1 MKKVKLVSIVL
12 ACLMALVFVSCQDSV
27 SNASDDNFNLADLAG
42 TWVGTFHGVNA
53 TVTIIDT
60 WWSMT
65 VPGFFTDNGT
75 LSMMADGRTAIFH
88 SANLGGVETG
98 IGTLIDR
105 NTARIILNY
114 RADFPGTYTFTR
126 Q

>member
-42 TWVGTFHGVNA
+42 TWVGIHGVNA

-88 SANLGGVETG
+88 SVNAGVEVG

-105 NTARIILNY
+105 NTARIIMNY
-114 RADFPGTYTFTR
+114 RSAFPGTHIFTR